1 MSVPA
6 SVTHDEDEF
15 ELFLQSEET
24 LEKSNV
30 WAARPVVFSQTEAV
44 RPLEEAVAQ
53 LEEARHLRSVER
65 CPS

>member
-1 MSVPA
+1 MSAPA
-6 SVTHDEDEF
+6 SVTHDEEEF

-53 LEEARHLRSVER
+53 PEEARHLRSIER